1 MDAVPLKENKVSLKM
16 KKIRKF
22 IKDKKELIKDKYH
35 RRRYGID
42 GEESEE
48 EGPRFAEI
56 EKNLFR
62 VDSENI
68 EKGLFCYQ
76 RRELITNMGEC
87 LLHFVISIIG
97 NQIVFSVGFNT
108 YWMLGLCLVG
118 AFCYGSK
125 VANIF
130 KFCAAFVSF
139 AMPKLLLDEHRQRE
153 VHRKHKYLSYFDI
166 PIILIVFYWF
176 DELGQ
181 ESLLRDQLN
190 VELSRFVI
198 IAFLANIYLA
208 LALVIGVVY
217 LCLVCLIAPIY
228 LIQVV
233 LGICFQGLFILRKRR
248 SAVERIDRL
257 EKQTWK

>member
-1 MDAVPLKENKVSLKM
+1 M
-16 KKIRKF
+16 KRKIRNIKKF
-22 IKDKKELIKDKYH
+22 IKEKY
-35 RRRYGID
+35 RRRQGID
-42 GEESEE
+42 SDDDGEDEE
-48 EGPRFAEI
+48 PNFAVI
-56 EKNLFR
+56 EKHLFR
-62 VDSENI
+62 IDSENI

-118 AFCYGSK
+118 TFCYGSK

-130 KFCAAFVSF
+130 KFCAATVSF
-139 AMPKLLLDEHRQRE
+139 LMPKLLLDERRQRE

-166 PIILIVFYWF
+166 PIILIVFYYF

-181 ESLLRDQLN
+181 ENLLRDQLK
-190 VELSRFVI
+190 VELSRFVM

-208 LALVIGVVY
+208 LALVIGFVY
-217 LCLVCLIAPIY
+217 MCLVCLVAPIY
-228 LIQVV
+228 I
-233 LGICFQGLFILRKRR
+233 I
-248 SAVERIDRL
+248 
-257 EKQTWK
+257 